1 MKNLKDILNQVS
13 ILQLVGQTNIE
24 VHQLVFDSRKIE
36 KNDVFVAQKG
46 VAVDGHLYIDKA
58 ISLGANTIV
67 CEAIPEAKK
76 DGVTYVQVEDANN
89 ALAIMASNFYDN
101 PSRKIPLIGITGTNG
116 KTTIASLLYQLFKKA
131 GYKVGLLSTVII
143 KVDEV
148 DFKATHTTPDSV
160 TINRYL
166 DTMINAGVDYCFMEV
181 SSHGIHQKR
190 IAGLTFAG
198 GIFTNLSHDHLD
210 YHNTL
215 AEYRDVK
222 KQFFDALPKSAF
234 ALTNIDDKNGSF
246 MLQNTKARK
255 KTYALKTFADF
266 KSKILEKQLSGT
278 LITVAG
284 TEVWT
289 KLIGVFNI
297 YNLTAIIATAELL
310 GLERLEVLT
319 IVSQLESVSG
329 RFEYIVSNDGV
340 TAIIDYA
347 HTPDAL
353 KNVLETINDIRT
365 GNENVLTV
373 VGCGGDRDKM
383 KRPKMAHISTQL
395 STQVIFTKDNPR
407 TENPETILEEM
418 ELGVLPENEIKT
430 LTVLNRKQAI
440 KTACKLSKPGDIIL
454 IAGKG
459 HENYQEINGV
469 RTHFDDLEEVQNCF
483 NQLKK

>member
-1 MKNLKDILNQVS
+1 M
-13 ILQLVGQTNIE
+13 
-24 VHQLVFDSRKIE
+24 
-36 KNDVFVAQKG
+36 
-46 VAVDGHLYIDKA
+46 
-58 ISLGANTIV
+58 
-67 CEAIPEAKK
+67 
-76 DGVTYVQVEDANN
+76 QVEDANS

-143 KVDEV
+143 KVDEI

-166 DTMINAGVDYCFMEV
+166 DAMINAGVDYCFMEV

-190 IAGLTFAG
+190 TAGLTFAG

-278 LITVAG
+278 LINVAG

-395 STQVIFTKDNPR
+395 STQVIFTTDNPR

-418 ELGVLPENEIKT
+418 ESGVLPENEIKK

-440 KTACKLSKPGDIIL
+440 KTACKLSKTGDIIL

>member
-1 MKNLKDILNQVS
+1 
-13 ILQLVGQTNIE
+13 
-24 VHQLVFDSRKIE
+24 
-36 KNDVFVAQKG
+36 
-46 VAVDGHLYIDKA
+46 
-58 ISLGANTIV
+58 
-67 CEAIPEAKK
+67 
-76 DGVTYVQVEDANN
+76 VQVEDSNS
-89 ALAIMASNFYDN
+89 ALAIIASNFYDN

-143 KVDEV
+143 KVDEI

-190 IAGLTFAG
+190 TAGLTFAG

-373 VGCGGDRDKM
+373 IGCGGDRDKM

-395 STQVIFTKDNPR
+395 STQVIFTTDNPR

-440 KTACKLSKPGDIIL
+440 KTACKLSKTGDIIL

-469 RTHFDDLEEVQNCF
+469 RTHFDDIEEVQNCF